1 VLILLYYNTRY
12 DKISP
17 LLLRNQRKV
26 VRSIVSSKRGK
37 KSQTKLG
44 DSENVLEFRNVGDV
58 VEDDNLTIIDLN
70 KDISRTSDN
79 VIVEISPEDDDEKNQ
94 TLDIQ
99 GLIDQMNEAG
109 ISGTPKEVRLFKFN

>member
-1 VLILLYYNTRY
+1 MLILLYYNTRY

>member
-1 VLILLYYNTRY
+1 MEEVNAYAG
-12 DKISP
+12 SP
-17 LLLRNQRKV
+17 LLLRNQRKE
-26 VRSIVSSKRGK
+26 VRSIVSSKRCK

-44 DSENVLEFRNVGDV
+44 ESENVLEFRNVGDV

-70 KDISRTSDN
+70 VDISRTSDN
-79 VIVEISPEDDDEKNQ
+79 VIVEEISPEDDDEKNQ

-99 GLIDQMNEAG
+99 GLIDQMNEAS